1 MQPVLY
7 DSSVYISALRQLNNA
22 VLASRRADANV
33 LLWLS
38 AVVLQELYAGADD
51 RARIAI
57 EKLEHDFDKAKRI
70 LVPNLGD
77 WTQAGKILSRL
88 TTKYDYEQ
96 LGRARLTNDALIAM
110 SAGRMGIRVITA
122 NERDFRRLAEL
133 RAFQWELAHF

>member
-1 MQPVLY
+1 MQRVLY
-7 DSSVYISALRQLNNA
+7 DSSVYISALRQQNNA
-22 VLASRRADANV
+22 VLVSRRTGANV

-38 AVVLQELYAGADD
+38 AVVLQELYTGADD

-88 TTKYDYEQ
+88 TVKYDYEH
-96 LGRARLTNDALIAM
+96 LGRARLTNDALIAV

-133 RAFQWELAHF
+133 RAFQWEIAHF

>member
-1 MQPVLY
+1 MQSVLY
-7 DSSVYISALRQLNNA
+7 DTSVYISALRQQNNA
-22 VLASRRADANV
+22 VLASRRTGANL

-38 AVVLQELYAGADD
+38 AVVLQELYAGADEQ
-51 RARIAI
+51 ARIAI

-70 LVPNLGD
+70 LVPHLGD
-77 WTQAGKILSRL
+77 WAQAGKILSHL

-122 NERDFRRLAEL
+122 NERDFRRLAGL
-133 RAFQWELAHF
+133 RAFQWEIARL

>member
-7 DSSVYISALRQLNNA
+7 DSSVYISALRQQNNA
-22 VLASRRADANV
+22 VFASRRTGANV

-133 RAFQWELAHF
+133 RAFQWEIAHF

>member
-7 DSSVYISALRQLNNA
+7 DSSVYISALRQQNNA
-22 VLASRRADANV
+22 VLASRRTGANV

-38 AVVLQELYAGADD
+38 AVVLQELYAGADE

-70 LVPNLGD
+70 LVPSLGD
-77 WTQAGKILSRL
+77 WTQTGKILSRL
-88 TTKYDYEQ
+88 TTKYDYEP

-133 RAFQWELAHF
+133 RAFQWEIAHF

>member
-7 DSSVYISALRQLNNA
+7 DTSVYISALRQQRTGVFA
-22 VLASRRADANV
+22 ARRTGGNV

-38 AVVLQELYAGADD
+38 AVVLQELYAGADEP
-51 RARIAI
+51 ARIAI

-77 WTQAGKILSRL
+77 WTQAGKILSRF

-133 RAFQWELAHF
+133 RAFQWEIADF